1 MARKTKEDAEQT
13 RLAILDSA
21 LITFYEKGFARTTF
35 DEIAKRINLTKGAVY
50 WHFRNK
56 ADIVAALIEL
66 KLAEQHN
73 KYLKNNPATLK
84 ELRDDILARAQTI
97 EKDEDFCRFLFFMN
111 YRMEWSEAIIESV
124 WNKIGE
130 LCQISDK
137 KLYDCLLNIQKNGGI
152 KKDIDITPIKET
164 FVCLWRGCINNY
176 IFNRKQNIKFSEM
189 IISGFDIITA
199 GIKMENK

>member
-1 MARKTKEDAEQT
+1 
-13 RLAILDSA
+13 
-21 LITFYEKGFARTTF
+21 
-35 DEIAKRINLTKGAVY
+35 
-50 WHFRNK
+50 
-56 ADIVAALIEL
+56 
-66 KLAEQHN
+66 
-73 KYLKNNPATLK
+73 
-84 ELRDDILARAQTI
+84 
-97 EKDEDFCRFLFFMN
+97 
-111 YRMEWSEAIIESV
+111 MEWSEAIIESV

-152 KKDIDITPIKET
+152 KKDIDINPIKET

-176 IFNRKQNIKFSEM
+176 IFNRKQNIKFSER